1 MGCDFLRILI
11 CDDDRSVVEQLQKY
25 IIEFFKHGK
34 LKTPEIKS
42 YSNGENLLSD
52 VGSKDIVFLD
62 VEMPGLN
69 GIYVG
74 RELKNKNKNTII
86 FIITS
91 YVEYLDDAMR
101 FHVFRYLSKPLDKQ
115 RLFQNMKDAIQLY
128 NSTNILIPLETRE
141 GVYTCTASE
150 IIYVE
155 TVGRTITIYTIERD
169 FTVRQNIEYWKNTL
183 NLPCFFNP
191 TVVLSLTWNMLQ
203 ILTTPL
209 FISIIISI
217 PPTLQNENT
226 LNLRMPIFHTWKAW
240 GNRLIIKLSFIFLI
254 CSVELLQAD

>member
-25 IIEFFKHGK
+25 IIEFFKYGN

-74 RELKNKNKNTII
+74 RELKNQNKNTII

-128 NSTNILIPLETRE
+128 NSTNILIPLETKE

-155 TVGRTITIYTIERD
+155 TVGRIITIYTIERD
-169 FTVRQNIEYWKNTL
+169 FIVKQNIEYWKNAL
-183 NLPCFFNP
+183 NLPCFFQ
-191 TVVLSLTWNMLQ
+191 SH
-203 ILTTPL
+203 
-209 FISIIISI
+209 
-217 PPTLQNENT
+217 
-226 LNLRMPIFHTWKAW
+226 R
-240 GNRLIIKLSFIFLI
+240 SFIVNMKYVTDFDHSLIHLYHNQYTAYLTKRKYSQFKDAYFLYLE
-254 CSVELLQAD
+254 SMR